1 MNTKTYNII
10 ALVSALL
17 LMLMSAVQ
25 AQADTYTETKYG
37 KTITWTYTT
46 WTNNNIT
53 EARITGCDYT
63 GTGYVS
69 VPTKVNN
76 LTVSSFG
83 QSGSTAVFSAQCSII
98 MPSSLVDIQPNA
110 LQTSSMASLDFSSC
124 TNLKKLPKSMCYN
137 CGYLTSVTL
146 PSNLDT
152 IGVEAFKNDTLLESV
167 EIPGSTMLIDTA
179 AFYNCK
185 TLTKLIFDNTTTSEA
200 KLVIAYNAFGQCV
213 KLGDGQDPYR
223 KMVKFGTNVKVIGSH
238 AFADSP
244 FTYFPTLNEGLVEI
258 GDMAFNK
265 LVTGGGEKFT
275 LPSTLKRIGNQP
287 WGLSWNKTYHRY
299 VTALTFNNESFTL
312 PDGLE
317 DIGSYSL
324 MAWTAPVTS
333 IKLPGI
339 RQVMEPRQ
347 RQHGVVSG
355 RPCRVY
361 TIRYILLRPLLP
373 RIHDLFRHGQRCQ
386 KLPENHRQQ

>member
-69 VPTKVNN
+69 VPTKVND

-152 IGVEAFKNDTLLESV
+152 IGVEAFKN
-167 EIPGSTMLIDTA
+167 
-179 AFYNCK
+179 
-185 TLTKLIFDNTTTSEA
+185 
-200 KLVIAYNAFGQCV
+200 
-213 KLGDGQDPYR
+213 
-223 KMVKFGTNVKVIGSH
+223 IG
-238 AFADSP
+238 
-244 FTYFPTLNEGLVEI
+244 
-258 GDMAFNK
+258 
-265 LVTGGGEKFT
+265 
-275 LPSTLKRIGNQP
+275 
-287 WGLSWNKTYHRY
+287 
-299 VTALTFNNESFTL
+299 
-312 PDGLE
+312 
-317 DIGSYSL
+317 
-324 MAWTAPVTS
+324 
-333 IKLPGI
+333 
-339 RQVMEPRQ
+339 
-347 RQHGVVSG
+347 
-355 RPCRVY
+355 
-361 TIRYILLRPLLP
+361 
-373 RIHDLFRHGQRCQ
+373 
-386 KLPENHRQQ
+386 